1 MKKSSMKAYGKFMAK
16 IAVIGIGI
24 YLFCRS
30 AAFWGELLYSKN
42 KIQFC
47 LEQSIDGRE
56 AAEILKRDE
65 EFTKESGYEKPE
77 AISGVCIWGEKK
89 QAVLENKNLS
99 RKTEA
104 DVILFC
110 GDIELLIEGCRVPA
124 TDDIRGCL
132 VDEQT
137 AWELF
142 GDSQVTGMEVTCE
155 GIPYMIR
162 KVIPGEKKIAVF
174 PAGSMEGRTSG
185 IQDGLNLGE
194 GAGEG
199 NQENHSCLSR
209 ITVLKPAAVSMNDLK
224 SSLYSRYG
232 VAATLLDLQLLRG
245 ISGFFVLLVPVMV
258 CVFVLRN
265 FYQSYQKQQEWIWKA
280 VMAAAALVL
289 LILALLFIRQW
300 VQIPYDYIPEKWS
313 DFTFWTEL
321 WKEKADSMEYLMKIQ
336 KSILDLEWMN
346 SFFMSI
352 IWGVLAGTFFVAGI
366 ILLKHS
372 EYNLEQYMTNP
383 SDMG

>member
-24 YLFCRS
+24 YLFCQS

-56 AAEILKRDE
+56 AAELLKRDE

-110 GDIELLIEGCRVPA
+110 GDIELLFEGCRVPA

-199 NQENHSCLSR
+199 NQEKHSCLSR
-209 ITVLKPAAVSMNDLK
+209 ITVLKPAAVSMNDLQ

-232 VAATLLDLQLLRG
+232 IAATLLDLQLLRG
-245 ISGFFVLLVPVMV
+245 ISG
-258 CVFVLRN
+258 
-265 FYQSYQKQQEWIWKA
+265 
-280 VMAAAALVL
+280 
-289 LILALLFIRQW
+289 
-300 VQIPYDYIPEKWS
+300 
-313 DFTFWTEL
+313 
-321 WKEKADSMEYLMKIQ
+321 
-336 KSILDLEWMN
+336 
-346 SFFMSI
+346 
-352 IWGVLAGTFFVAGI
+352 
-366 ILLKHS
+366 
-372 EYNLEQYMTNP
+372 
-383 SDMG
+383 

>member
-1 MKKSSMKAYGKFMAK
+1 MAK

-24 YLFCRS
+24 YLFCQS

-56 AAEILKRDE
+56 AAELLKRDE

-110 GDIELLIEGCRVPA
+110 GDIELLFEGCRVPA

-142 GDSQVTGMEVTCE
+142 GDSQVTGIEVTCE

-199 NQENHSCLSR
+199 NQEKHSCLSR
-209 ITVLKPAAVSMNDLK
+209 ITVLKPAAVSMNDLQ

-232 VAATLLDLQLLRG
+232 IAATLLDLQLLRG

-258 CVFVLRN
+258 CVFVLQN

-289 LILALLFIRQW
+289 LMLALLFIRQW

-321 WKEKADSMEYLMKIQ
+321 WKEKADGMEYLMKIQ

>member
-1 MKKSSMKAYGKFMAK
+1 MAK

-47 LEQSIDGRE
+47 LEQSIDSRE
-56 AAEILKRDE
+56 AAELLKRDE

-174 PAGSMEGRTSG
+174 PAGSMEGGTSG

-352 IWGVLAGTFFVAGI
+352 IWDVLAGTFFVAGI

>member
-47 LEQSIDGRE
+47 LEQSIDSRE
-56 AAEILKRDE
+56 AAELLKRDE

-174 PAGSMEGRTSG
+174 PAGSMEGGTSG

-280 VMAAAALVL
+280 VMAASALVL
-289 LILALLFIRQW
+289 LMLALLFIRQW

-321 WKEKADSMEYLMKIQ
+321 WKEKADGMEYLMKIQ

-346 SFFMSI
+346 SFFESI

>member
-1 MKKSSMKAYGKFMAK
+1 MAK

-47 LEQSIDGRE
+47 LEQSIDSRE
-56 AAEILKRDE
+56 AAELLKRDE

-174 PAGSMEGRTSG
+174 PAGSMEGGTSG

-280 VMAAAALVL
+280 VMAASALVL
-289 LILALLFIRQW
+289 LMLALLFIRQW

-321 WKEKADSMEYLMKIQ
+321 WKEKADGMEYLMKIQ

-346 SFFMSI
+346 SFFESI

>member
-47 LEQSIDGRE
+47 LEQSIDGR
-56 AAEILKRDE
+56 
-65 EFTKESGYEKPE
+65 
-77 AISGVCIWGEKK
+77 VCIWGEKK

-110 GDIELLIEGCRVPA
+110 GDIELLIEGYRVPA

-142 GDSQVTGMEVTCE
+142 GDSQITGMEVTCE

-209 ITVLKPAAVSMNDLK
+209 ITVLKPAAVSMNDLQ

-232 VAATLLDLQLLRG
+232 IAAILLDLQLLRG
-245 ISGFFVLLVPVMV
+245 ISGFFVLLVPVMDLESGDG
-258 CVFVLRN
+258 CSSAGFAHTGIA
-265 FYQSYQKQQEWIWKA
+265 FYKA
-280 VMAAAALVL
+280 MG
-289 LILALLFIRQW
+289 
-300 VQIPYDYIPEKWS
+300 
-313 DFTFWTEL
+313 
-321 WKEKADSMEYLMKIQ
+321 ADSI
-336 KSILDLEWMN
+336 
-346 SFFMSI
+346 
-352 IWGVLAGTFFVAGI
+352 
-366 ILLKHS
+366 
-372 EYNLEQYMTNP
+372 
-383 SDMG
+383 

>member
-1 MKKSSMKAYGKFMAK
+1 MAK

-110 GDIELLIEGCRVPA
+110 GDIELLIEGYRVPA

-142 GDSQVTGMEVTCE
+142 GDSQITGMEVTCE

-209 ITVLKPAAVSMNDLK
+209 ITVLKPAAVSMNDLQ

-232 VAATLLDLQLLRG
+232 IAAILLDLQLLRG

-258 CVFVLRN
+258 CVFVLQN
-265 FYQSYQKQQEWIWKA
+265 FYKSYQKQQEWIWKA

-321 WKEKADSMEYLMKIQ
+321 WKEKANGMEYLMKIQ